1 MTRQM
6 LTPMQDCAYFALGT
20 SLRGA
25 GNAPET
31 IVDLD
36 ESALLAAALA
46 LAPRFSDALGC
57 FIAPE
62 GICHE

>member
-6 LTPMQDCAYFALGT
+6 LTSVPVCAYIALGT

-36 ESALLAAALA
+36 ESAMLAAALA
-46 LAPRFSDALGC
+46 LAPSFSDALGS

-62 GICHE
+62 RICHE